1 MYVSIWMNMRGPIS
15 SEDYEVATTLLAR
28 HSTLSTQHTASN
40 LKSVKG
46 WPEGAFR
53 TSVFYHIGFGLPLL
67 PSKHASIVLVA
78 QCPPER
84 PPHPITY
91 KYTIYHSHV
100 QQMAKWMITTYQ
112 AWPQPQST
120 SKRGQLNRFVSESKS
135 VFPELLTVR
144 VQDTVG
150 ISGQSRQWEHLIL
163 NEWKDNYTHAALH
176 HNARHKVL
184 SWRGCVHV
192 AI

>member
-1 MYVSIWMNMRGPIS
+1 M
-15 SEDYEVATTLLAR
+15 ATTLLAR

-53 TSVFYHIGFGLPLL
+53 TSVLYHIGFGLPLL
-67 PSKHASIVLVA
+67 PSKHASFVLVA

-163 NEWKDNYTHAALH
+163 NKWKDNYTHAALH